1 MEIKITPDRLYSLFC
16 NYVDATYKR
25 YEWKKKVIEASESAI
40 LKQHGYRFSFSH
52 SENNYTVLSFYHL
65 TLGDGPFGITSDRLY
80 ITNEFLNSL
89 KKFIPINEDLIIE
102 FIVKWVEEKLNV
114 KVEKINK
121 TPAQLS

>member
-1 MEIKITPDRLYSLFC
+1 MTSDQIYSLFSK
-16 NYVDATYKR
+16 YIDTVYKK
-25 YEWKKKVIEASESAI
+25 YEWKKKVIEASKSAI
-40 LKQHGYRFSFSH
+40 LEQHGYSFSFSH

-65 TLGDGPFGITSDRLY
+65 TLGNGPFGITSDRLY
-80 ITNEFLNSL
+80 ITNEFVNSL

-121 TPAQLS
+121 TPAKLS